1 MAIVFHEVRFG
12 PIEDL
17 SVEAPSGAVIGIL
30 GEDGCGAPE
39 LLRLAAGI
47 ETPLEGTVSGPALR
61 RLLGSEDE
69 LDLSPV
75 DLLLLDHALARRDA
89 VQRARAAFE
98 LVRLVRAGTT
108 VLVASHEEDLLRSVA
123 DEIWWL
129 DGGRLAAKGDPGEVL
144 EKYRTHAAGR
154 IRELGS
160 MGCALLAPPLRR
172 GDGRAQLLAVETL
185 DAQGN
190 PTMAWSSGEPAS
202 VRVTVQYRHAVD
214 DPVVGIMIRT
224 RIGFEVYGTN
234 TELEKLKLG
243 PCQAGEILRVVFSF
257 RCDLCP
263 REYTLTAAS
272 HDPDGALHEWLEDAV
287 AFVVADSRHT
297 AGVACLHATVTV
309 EREPPAP
316 AVLRNADRG

>member
-1 MAIVFHEVRFG
+1 MAVAFRNVSF
-12 PIEDL
+12 
-17 SVEAPSGAVIGIL
+17 APLHGLNVSAPDSAVIGII
-30 GEDGCGAPE
+30 GEDGCGARE
-39 LLRLAAGI
+39 LLRLAAGLDRP
-47 ETPLEGTVSGPALR
+47 TEGAVEGPAAC
-61 RLLGSEDE
+61 RLLGPADV
-69 LDLSPV
+69 LDFTPV
-75 DLLLLDHALARRDA
+75 PLLLLDHALAGRDA
-89 VQRARAAFE
+89 IERARASFE
-98 LVRLVRAGTT
+98 MVRLSRAGTT
-108 VLVASHEEDLLRSVA
+108 ILLASHEEDLLRSTA

-144 EKYRTHAAGR
+144 EKYRTHTAGR

-160 MGCALLAPPLRR
+160 VGCAPLAPPVRR

-190 PTMAWSSGEPAS
+190 PTMAWSRGETVA
-202 VRVTVQYRHAVD
+202 VRVTVQYREAVD

-234 TELEKLKLG
+234 TELEKVKLG
-243 PCQAGEILRVVFSF
+243 PCQAGETLRVVFSF

-287 AFVVADSRHT
+287 AFVVTDSRHT
-297 AGVACLHATVTV
+297 AGVACLRATVTV
-309 EREPPAP
+309 DREPAAP
-316 AVLRNADRG
+316 ART